1 MVNQKPISMRIDE
14 RILAQV
20 DQEAFTSGTP
30 RNRILNKGA
39 ALYVELQD
47 LRRRLRYYDGKDSEA
62 LLEQF
67 FRRFVPELA
76 KENRPGGYTSQID
89 L

>member
-14 RILAQV
+14 CILNMV
-20 DQEAFTSGTP
+20 DQEAFMTGRP
-30 RNRILNKGA
+30 RNRILNEGA

-47 LRRRLRYYDGKDSEA
+47 LRRRLRYYDGNDSEA

-67 FRRFVPELA
+67 FRRFVPEMAHWDNQVL
-76 KENRPGGYTSQID
+76 R
-89 L
+89 